1 MTDYLTWKTR
11 RAEALAALKKD
22 ARKKYISLSEQV
34 LTDIHKQIED
44 EIFAEPFTTR
54 TITSFEKIKEP
65 IWFDPTRSNA
75 NSICEAIDQE
85 IMEKLLHPMIS
96 IYTGKVVW
104 FDSKK
109 GFGFISRENQP
120 DIFVHFSDIAMD
132 GYKNLIKDQTVQFQI
147 GENYFGKPKAIKV
160 SLFVA

>member
-1 MTDYLTWKTR
+1 MKNVGRLPIKS
-11 RAEALAALKKD
+11 AEEMKKLFEQQNKEDQKIYDILDSVMLEFDSTKSAA
-22 ARKKYISLSEQV
+22 
-34 LTDIHKQIED
+34 
-44 EIFAEPFTTR
+44 
-54 TITSFEKIKEP
+54 
-65 IWFDPTRSNA
+65 
-75 NSICEAIDQE
+75 SICKAIDEE

-109 GFGFISRENQP
+109 GFGFISRENEP

-132 GYKNLIKDQTVQFQI
+132 GYKNLLKDQIVQFQI

-160 SLFVA
+160 SLVSLASP

>member
-1 MTDYLTWKTR
+1 MTDYLTWKTQ
-11 RAEALAALKKD
+11 RAEALAAIKED
-22 ARKKYISLSEQV
+22 ARNKY
-34 LTDIHKQIED
+34 
-44 EIFAEPFTTR
+44 
-54 TITSFEKIKEP
+54 
-65 IWFDPTRSNA
+65 
-75 NSICEAIDQE
+75 
-85 IMEKLLHPMIS
+85 IMEKLLYPMIS

-132 GYKNLIKDQTVQFQI
+132 GYKNLMKDQTVQFQI

-160 SLFVA
+160 SPVSLTSP

>member
-1 MTDYLTWKTR
+1 MKNVGRLPIKS
-11 RAEALAALKKD
+11 AEEMKKLFEQQNKEDQKIYDILDSVMLEFDSTKSAA
-22 ARKKYISLSEQV
+22 
-34 LTDIHKQIED
+34 
-44 EIFAEPFTTR
+44 
-54 TITSFEKIKEP
+54 
-65 IWFDPTRSNA
+65 
-75 NSICEAIDQE
+75 SICKAIDEE

-132 GYKNLIKDQTVQFQI
+132 GYKNLFKDQTVQFQI

-160 SLFVA
+160 SLVSLASP

>member
-1 MTDYLTWKTR
+1 MKNVGRLPIKS
-11 RAEALAALKKD
+11 AEEMKKLFEQQNKEDQKIYDILDSVMLEFDSTKSAA
-22 ARKKYISLSEQV
+22 
-34 LTDIHKQIED
+34 
-44 EIFAEPFTTR
+44 
-54 TITSFEKIKEP
+54 
-65 IWFDPTRSNA
+65 
-75 NSICEAIDQE
+75 SICKAIDEE

-132 GYKNLIKDQTVQFQI
+132 GYKNLLKDQIVQFQI
-147 GENYFGKPKAIKV
+147 GENYFGKPKAIRVSPV
-160 SLFVA
+160 SLTSP

>member
-1 MTDYLTWKTR
+1 MILDK
-11 RAEALAALKKD
+11 EKQKEVIEK
-22 ARKKYISLSEQV
+22 ARKEIMS
-34 LTDIHKQIED
+34 D
-44 EIFAEPFTTR
+44 ETINNIEPFTTR
-54 TITSFEKIKEP
+54 TITGFEKIKEP
-65 IWFDPTRSNA
+65 TWFDPTRSNA
-75 NSICEAIDQE
+75 NSICKAIDEE

-96 IYTGKVVW
+96 IYTGKVIW

-160 SLFVA
+160 SLVSLASP

>member
-1 MTDYLTWKTR
+1 MNKC
-11 RAEALAALKKD
+11 
-22 ARKKYISLSEQV
+22 IPLSEQV
-34 LTDIHKQIED
+34 LIDIRKQLED

-54 TITSFEKIKEP
+54 TITGFEKCKMP
-65 IWFDPTRSNA
+65 NFDPTRKNA
-75 NSICEAIDQE
+75 DSICKAIDEE
-85 IMEKLLHPMIS
+85 IMEKLLYPLTT
-96 IYTGKVVW
+96 IYVGKVIW

-160 SLFVA
+160 SLVSLASP

>member
-1 MTDYLTWKTR
+1 MKNVGRLPIKS
-11 RAEALAALKKD
+11 AEEMKKLFEQQNKEDQKIYDILDSVMLEFDSTKSAA
-22 ARKKYISLSEQV
+22 
-34 LTDIHKQIED
+34 
-44 EIFAEPFTTR
+44 
-54 TITSFEKIKEP
+54 
-65 IWFDPTRSNA
+65 
-75 NSICEAIDQE
+75 SICKAIDEE

-160 SLFVA
+160 SLVSLASP

>member
-1 MTDYLTWKTR
+1 MTDYLTWKTQ
-11 RAEALAALKKD
+11 RASALAAAAALKED
-22 ARKKYISLSEQV
+22 ARNKYISQHDQSSE
-34 LTDIHKQIED
+34 
-44 EIFAEPFTTR
+44 EPFTTR
-54 TITSFEKIKEP
+54 TITGFEKIKEP
-65 IWFDPTRSNA
+65 NWFDPTRSNA
-75 NSICEAIDQE
+75 NSIREAIDEE

-109 GFGFISRENQP
+109 GFGFIARNNEP

-132 GYKNLIKDQTVQFQI
+132 GYKNLIKDQIVQFQI

-160 SLFVA
+160 SLVSLTSP

>member
-34 LTDIHKQIED
+34 LTAIHKQIED
-44 EIFAEPFTTR
+44 EIFAAPSTTR
-54 TITSFEKIKEP
+54 KTIGFEKCKMLE
-65 IWFDPTRSNA
+65 FDSTKSA
-75 NSICEAIDQE
+75 ASIRQAIDEE
-85 IMEKLLHPMIS
+85 IMEKLLYPMIS

-109 GFGFISRENQP
+109 GFGFISRENEP
-120 DIFVHFSDIAMD
+120 DIFVHFSDIEMA
-132 GYKNLIKDQTVQFQI
+132 GYKNLIKDQVVQFQI

-160 SLFVA
+160 SPLAI

>member
-1 MTDYLTWKTR
+1 
-11 RAEALAALKKD
+11 
-22 ARKKYISLSEQV
+22 
-34 LTDIHKQIED
+34 
-44 EIFAEPFTTR
+44 
-54 TITSFEKIKEP
+54 
-65 IWFDPTRSNA
+65 
-75 NSICEAIDQE
+75 
-85 IMEKLLHPMIS
+85 MEKLLHPMIS
-96 IYTGKVVW
+96 LYTGKVVW

-160 SLFVA
+160 SLVSLASP

>member
-1 MTDYLTWKTR
+1 MKNVGRLPIKS
-11 RAEALAALKKD
+11 AEEMKKLFEQQNKEDQKIYDILDSVMLEFDSTKSAA
-22 ARKKYISLSEQV
+22 
-34 LTDIHKQIED
+34 
-44 EIFAEPFTTR
+44 
-54 TITSFEKIKEP
+54 
-65 IWFDPTRSNA
+65 
-75 NSICEAIDQE
+75 SICKAIDEE

-132 GYKNLIKDQTVQFQI
+132 GYKNLLKDQTVQFQI

>member
-1 MTDYLTWKTR
+1 MNKP
-11 RAEALAALKKD
+11 
-22 ARKKYISLSEQV
+22 IPLSEQV
-34 LTDIHKQIED
+34 LIDIRKQLED

-54 TITSFEKIKEP
+54 TITGFEKCKMLK
-65 IWFDPTRSNA
+65 FDSTVSA
-75 NSICEAIDQE
+75 DSIREAIDEE
-85 IMEKLLHPMIS
+85 IVEKLMYPMIS

-132 GYKNLIKDQTVQFQI
+132 GYKNLIKDQVVQFQI